1 MRTDSSQKCR
11 SQKKV
16 INLYY
21 TYYLFEIVFL
31 SIIFILLSFCLYF
44 FYLSQ
49 QICKRVHFRVKDLM
63 SAKLSIVRTVV
74 PAPRFEGIQPLT
86 MLAILFKIFVSP
98 PIFSI
103 PSPFKVFQTVLP
115 YPHSDNSPLV
125 LIRHTKLPYTY
136 TQVHF

>member
-74 PAPRFEGIQPLT
+74 PAPRF
-86 MLAILFKIFVSP
+86 
-98 PIFSI
+98 
-103 PSPFKVFQTVLP
+103 
-115 YPHSDNSPLV
+115 
-125 LIRHTKLPYTY
+125 
-136 TQVHF
+136 